1 MIITGGENISP
12 IEIESCLSLHPAVSE
27 VAVVGLIDEKWG
39 KVVVAFVKRRVWVT
53 EGELEQFCPRP
64 ASPISSGRAASS
76 SSKRFLSLRSES
88 CCGDCSWPGNTRP
101 TGDHSQTPLDLQAST
116 KGA

>member
-39 KVVVAFVKRRVWVT
+39 KVVVAFA
-53 EGELEQFCPRP
+53 EGDAFGSRKANSNNSVARP
-64 ASPISSGRAASS
+64 ASLISSGRAASS
-76 SSKRFLSLRSES
+76 SSKQFLKSPVGKPLRRLLVAGEYEADR
-88 CCGDCSWPGNTRP
+88 GPQPNAT
-101 TGDHSQTPLDLQAST
+101 
-116 KGA
+116 